1 MSVSSIRQALLGV
14 LEVARDQEAAR
25 SGGVAE
31 GNVEALLDRRPW
43 PSLA

>member
-1 MSVSSIRQALLGV
+1 MSVSSISQALLCIFK
-14 LEVARDQEAAR
+14 VASDHEAAR